1 MTKKHSTV
9 NRLINGLFG
18 VTKAKREFAKTT
30 GIPTTKSGAKRKL
43 VREAKKILSGDK
55 K

>member
-1 MTKKHSTV
+1 MAKKGSSAK
-9 NRLINGLFG
+9 RLMNGLFG

-30 GIPTTKSGAKRKL
+30 GIPTTKSGMKAKL
-43 VREAKKILSGDK
+43 VRETKKALSGDK